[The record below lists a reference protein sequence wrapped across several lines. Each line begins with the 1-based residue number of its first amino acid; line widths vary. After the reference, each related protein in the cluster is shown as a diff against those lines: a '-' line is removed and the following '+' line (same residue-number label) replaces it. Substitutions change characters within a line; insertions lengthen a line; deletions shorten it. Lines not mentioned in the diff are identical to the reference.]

1 MATLCSLFQ
10 QPGTALLIGLLVV
23 LDPWIWNLAAVVLEL
38 LPPFPS
44 HLQPTAW
51 SVSAHRT
58 HKHALATCESAYA
71 SPILDILAS
80 AVDFGS
86 TRSCC
91 SQPAQPVALQAALS
105 SKEEPAGVPAA
116 GRASLGLDSLNLAMW
131 GSL

>member
-51 SVSAHRT
+51 SASAHRT

-71 SPILDILAS
+71 SQSSTSSRPQWTSVVVTIAVPSRPSRPPCWPLCHPKKSLRVSLLLAGPRS
-80 AVDFGS
+80 AS
-86 TRSCC
+86 T
-91 SQPAQPVALQAALS
+91 P
-105 SKEEPAGVPAA
+105 
-116 GRASLGLDSLNLAMW
+116 
-131 GSL
+131 